1 MNGKKQI
8 KDAQG
13 ILKKA
18 VDVLEEEIAAGI
30 LAAKKLE
37 NNIFNLEDV
46 RNANANDLMSRIRRD
61 AHDSID
67 IIIDA
72 ITVLTHHMG
81 TLTDIVAKGNG
92 NGNHTSD
99 APKKDPAKAP
109 VVRNEAPIKKGTVT
123 ELSLDFSQ
131 EQNEEALTISL
142 CKSDLIGPNGS
153 KILARNITLSPPSF
167 SLAPGKQKKVKIKI
181 KIPKTCKAG
190 TYSGLIQ
197 DEKNADLRAVISL
210 GI

>member
-37 NNIFNLEDV
+37 HNIFNLEDV
-46 RNANANDLMSRIRRD
+46 KNANANDLMSRIRRD

-67 IIIDA
+67 IIMDA
-72 ITVLTHHMG
+72 VTVLTHHMS
-81 TLTDIVAKGNG
+81 TLTDIVAKNNG
-92 NGNHTSD
+92 DDSQTNGVQ
-99 APKKDPAKAP
+99 KKDATKVP
-109 VVRNEAPIKKGTVT
+109 VVHNETPVKKGAVT
-123 ELSLDFSQ
+123 ELSLDFAQ
-131 EQNEEALTISL
+131 EQNEEILNISL
-142 CKSDLIGPNGS
+142 CKSDLIGSKGN
-153 KILARNITLSPPSF
+153 KILARNITLSPTSF

-210 GI
+210 SI